1 MSKLIIFM
9 AAVGAMYLF
18 DALWEFIRT
27 EHKME
32 KLGKFVWICVGVVVG
47 KLLVKAVVWAV
58 NL

>member
-1 MSKLIIFM
+1 M

-27 EHKME
+27 EHKFE
-32 KLGKFVWICVGVVVG
+32 KLIKFAWMCLGVVAG

>member
-1 MSKLIIFM
+1 M